1 MNAIHRRYLIL
12 EHGVGSA
19 VINFFLNGLIA
30 WLMFRS
36 QANVPLWGQM
46 SIAGDTIGTT
56 FFLPFFTCLMVT
68 RLARGHVRS
77 GRIPHLSWHRT
88 SHPLLSRLPATTLR
102 RAIMLGVACLLL
114 IAPPAVAALVG
125 AGWVDLPLWRFITF
139 KATFAAGL
147 AAIVTP
153 IIGLSAIADEADG
166 HGS

>member
-1 MNAIHRRYLIL
+1 
-12 EHGVGSA
+12 
-19 VINFFLNGLIA
+19 
-30 WLMFRS
+30 
-36 QANVPLWGQM
+36 
-46 SIAGDTIGTT
+46 
-56 FFLPFFTCLMVT
+56 
-68 RLARGHVRS
+68 
-77 GRIPHLSWHRT
+77 
-88 SHPLLSRLPATTLR
+88 
-102 RAIMLGVACLLL
+102 MLGVACLLL